1 MSNET
6 IYDVNQIS
14 LLNLDAQFLKR
25 TLHSDAKS
33 LIYVVDL
40 SNRAHVSASCI
51 QMLELLSSP
60 HLAQKP
66 VLILLN
72 KIDAPS
78 RMKRNFFASLVRL
91 DDMMHHAEQPIT
103 VLEISAISGH
113 GLGAVHQWLIDNH
126 GH

>member
-1 MSNET
+1 MSHLIGLLGLVPFLIC
-6 IYDVNQIS
+6 IYGN
-14 LLNLDAQFLKR
+14 NA
-25 TLHSDAKS
+25 DAKS

-60 HLAQKP
+60 NLTQKP
-66 VLILLN
+66 VLIVLN
-72 KIDAPS
+72 KVDAPS

-103 VLEISAISGH
+103 VVEISAITGQ

-126 GH
+126 NH